1 MVNVNKLKAKMVEL
15 GTNVDELSEKIGMD
29 RATFYRR
36 LSADGQTFLIKEA
49 DAISKELGMTREEVN
64 EIFLVSLSHDMR
76 KGGHM
81 NEVLKINYETE
92 QPTVSARELHEALGV
107 ASRFSRWFDSNKELF
122 VEGEDYNKCTSST
135 VVNNGARRE
144 LEDYSMSVLMAKH
157 ICLMSRTEKGKRCR
171 DYLIDL
177 EKAWNTP
184 EQIMARALKMA
195 NHSIESLKGRC
206 KFLGEQVV
214 EQQQIITE
222 LQPKANYVD
231 MILQSK
237 SLVTITQIA
246 KDYGM
251 SGRKLNKILKELKI
265 QYKVGGQWV
274 LYSKYQNGGYVHSR
288 TIDITRTD
296 GRADVTMQ
304 TEWTQKGRLFLY
316 EELKKHGYVPVIE
329 QAA

>member
-1 MVNVNKLKAKMVEL
+1 
-15 GTNVDELSEKIGMD
+15 
-29 RATFYRR
+29 
-36 LSADGQTFLIKEA
+36 
-49 DAISKELGMTREEVN
+49 
-64 EIFLVSLSHDMR
+64 
-76 KGGHM
+76 M
-81 NEVLKINYETE
+81 NELLKINYEAE
-92 QPTVSARELHEALGV
+92 QPTVSARDLHEQLHIGTKFTTWFERMKEYGFSEGKEFFPKLG
-107 ASRFSRWFDSNKELF
+107 E
-122 VEGEDYNKCTSST
+122 TSEQGGRPQT
-135 VVNNGARRE
+135 
-144 LEDYSMSVLMAKH
+144 DFQISVDMAKQ
-157 ICLMSRTEKGKRCR
+157 ICMIQRSPEGKQIRQ
-171 DYLIDL
+171 YFIDL
-177 EKAWNTP
+177 EKAWNIP

>member
-1 MVNVNKLKAKMVEL
+1 
-15 GTNVDELSEKIGMD
+15 MD
-29 RATFYRR
+29 
-36 LSADGQTFLIKEA
+36 
-49 DAISKELGMTREEVN
+49 
-64 EIFLVSLSHDMR
+64 
-76 KGGHM
+76 
-81 NEVLKINYETE
+81 EVLKINYETE
-92 QPTVSARELHEALGV
+92 QPTVSARELHEALGI
-107 ASRFSRWFDSNKELF
+107 SKRFSAWFEVNSKGFIAGQDFASVLS
-122 VEGEDYNKCTSST
+122 GT
-135 VVNNGARRE
+135 VVNNGATRE
-144 LEDYSMSVLMAKH
+144 IQDYNISTEMAKH
-157 ICLMSRTEKGKRCR
+157 ICLMSRTEKGMQCR
-171 DYLIDL
+171 QYFIDL

-274 LYSKYQNGGYVHSR
+274 LYSKYQKGGYVHSR

-329 QAA
+329 QAT

>member
-1 MVNVNKLKAKMVEL
+1 
-15 GTNVDELSEKIGMD
+15 
-29 RATFYRR
+29 
-36 LSADGQTFLIKEA
+36 
-49 DAISKELGMTREEVN
+49 
-64 EIFLVSLSHDMR
+64 
-76 KGGHM
+76 M

-92 QPTVSARELHEALGV
+92 QPTVSARELHEALGI
-107 ASRFSRWFDSNKELF
+107 SKRFSAWFEVNSKGFIAGQDF
-122 VEGEDYNKCTSST
+122 TSVLSGT
-135 VVNNGARRE
+135 VVNNGATRE
-144 LEDYSMSVLMAKH
+144 IQDYNISTEMAKH
-157 ICLMSRTEKGKRCR
+157 ICLMSRTEKGKQIRQ
-171 DYLIDL
+171 YFIDL

>member
-1 MVNVNKLKAKMVEL
+1 
-15 GTNVDELSEKIGMD
+15 
-29 RATFYRR
+29 
-36 LSADGQTFLIKEA
+36 
-49 DAISKELGMTREEVN
+49 
-64 EIFLVSLSHDMR
+64 
-76 KGGHM
+76 M

-92 QPTVSARELHEALGV
+92 QPTVSARELHEALGI
-107 ASRFSRWFDSNKELF
+107 SKRFSAWFEVNSKGFIAGQDF
-122 VEGEDYNKCTSST
+122 TSVLSGT
-135 VVNNGARRE
+135 VVNNGATRE
-144 LEDYSMSVLMAKH
+144 IQDYNISTEMAKH
-157 ICLMSRTEKGKRCR
+157 ICLMSRTEKGMQCR
-171 DYLIDL
+171 QYFIDL

-296 GRADVTMQ
+296 GRADVAMQ

-316 EELKKHGYVPVIE
+316 EELKKRGYVPVIE

>member
-1 MVNVNKLKAKMVEL
+1 
-15 GTNVDELSEKIGMD
+15 
-29 RATFYRR
+29 
-36 LSADGQTFLIKEA
+36 
-49 DAISKELGMTREEVN
+49 
-64 EIFLVSLSHDMR
+64 
-76 KGGHM
+76 M
-81 NEVLKINYETE
+81 NEVLKINYEAE
-92 QPTVSARELHEALGV
+92 QPTVSARELHEALGI
-107 ASRFSRWFDSNKELF
+107 SKRFSAWFEVNSKGFIAGQDF
-122 VEGEDYNKCTSST
+122 TSVLSGT
-135 VVNNGARRE
+135 VVNNGATRE
-144 LEDYSMSVLMAKH
+144 IQDYNISTEMAKH
-157 ICLMSRTEKGKRCR
+157 ICLMSRTEKGMQCR
-171 DYLIDL
+171 QYFIDL

-222 LQPKANYVD
+222 LQPKADYVD

-316 EELKKHGYVPVIE
+316 EELKKHGYLPVIE